1 MELERDVKIKDG
13 KYYIS
18 TTNIFTEDDL
28 VSNLSD
34 IKVTIEIGNRQ
45 IAKLNK
51 EIENTKLQISQIEEQ
66 KNSFEELYNYLME
79 KSRIDVKR
87 VNERLEKLVKD
98 KLSQAQA
105 QGRI

>member
-45 IAKLNK
+45 IAKLNG
-51 EIENTKLQISQIEEQ
+51 EIEKTKLNIAQIEEQ
-66 KNSFEELYNYLME
+66 KKSFEELYNYLME

-98 KLSQAQA
+98 KLAQAQA
-105 QGRI
+105 QGRV